1 MNYDG
6 SIRIDTLLATKGFN
20 ASLNKISASVKK
32 LAATVGIAFGVS
44 GLIKFGK
51 EAINLSS
58 DIQEVQNVVDVAF
71 GSMSNMVKDFA
82 ATSIE
87 KFGMSE
93 LSAKR
98 TASTYMAM
106 SKGMGLYGKE
116 AAQMAIDAAART
128 GDIASFY
135 NMKQEEAD
143 TLLKSIWTGETESL
157 KRIGVVMTETNLQ
170 QYALEK
176 GIRKSI
182 SAMNQQEKTLLRY
195 AFVMEKTSL
204 AAGDFERT
212 QDSWAN
218 QTRILQENFK
228 QLLSILGTGLIQM
241 LTPALQILNRLIARL
256 IEFAKKFQY
265 VTAVLF
271 GKQTLPDKSA
281 SAMEDAAAAQND
293 YAKATKNAENAQ
305 KGFLSGLDEITTLSD
320 KNASEGI
327 DPSIAALMPK
337 NSESSVMQDAVEVE
351 VTPGMQKVIEFF
363 QKLGDRIQ
371 KTNKWI
377 KEHKTLVT
385 VLAVVFASIA
395 AAILLV
401 VAAIGIY
408 NTITTIAT
416 AVQTAFGVSL
426 AVSIGWLAL
435 IVAAIAAVIAI
446 IALCIIYWDDIK
458 EAGVKAWKKIKE
470 WWGLAKT
477 WFNDNVVT
485 PVKKFFSGMWDSITE
500 KGENAWNKTT
510 EWWSFA
516 KTWFNDHVTT
526 PVKEFFSGMWDSI
539 AEKGENAW
547 DKIKGFAVDSVNA
560 MTSAVEGF
568 VNFFIKGINL
578 LIGGLNKINI
588 DIPDW
593 IPNIGGKS
601 FGFSISAIPEISLPR
616 LAKGAVIPPNAE
628 FAAVLGDQRHG
639 RNLEAPEGLI
649 RQIVREES
657 GTNLTVILQMPNGS
671 QKKAFD
677 MKSISRA
684 NRQSGKVLIPVE
696 V

>member
-71 GSMSNMVKDFA
+71 GSMSNMVEDFT

-195 AFVMEKTSL
+195 AFVMEQTSL

-241 LTPALQILNRLIARL
+241 LTPALQMLNRLIARL

-293 YAKATKNAENAQ
+293 YAKATKNAEDAQ

-337 NSESSVMQDAVEVE
+337 NSEDSEKKKDDVID

-435 IVAAIAAVIAI
+435 IIAAIAAVIAI

-477 WFNDNVVT
+477 WFNDNVT
-485 PVKKFFSGMWDSITE
+485 APVKKFFSGMWDSITE
-500 KGENAWNKTT
+500 KAETAWGK
-510 EWWSFA
+510 
-516 KTWFNDHVTT
+516 VR
-526 PVKEFFSGMWDSI
+526 
-539 AEKGENAW
+539 
-547 DKIKGFAVDSVNA
+547 GFAVDSVNA

-578 LIGGLNKINI
+578 LIGGLNKIHI
-588 DIPDW
+588 DIPNW

-628 FAAVLGDQRHG
+628 FATILGDQKNG

-671 QKKAFD
+671 QKKVFD
-677 MKSISRA
+677 MKSINRA

>member
-6 SIRIDTLLATKGFN
+6 SIRIDTLLSTKGFSN
-20 ASLNKISASVKK
+20 SLNKISASVKK
-32 LAATVGIAFGVS
+32 LAATVGISFGVS

-71 GSMSNMVKDFA
+71 GGMSDMVEDFTK
-82 ATSIE
+82 TSIE

-195 AFVMEKTSL
+195 AFVMEQTSL

-241 LTPALQILNRLIARL
+241 LTPALQMLNRLIARL

-293 YAKATKNAENAQ
+293 YAKATKNAEDAQ

-337 NSESSVMQDAVEVE
+337 NSEDSEKKKDDVIE

-363 QKLGDRIQ
+363 QKLGKHL
-371 KTNKWI
+371 KTVTEFA
-377 KEHKTLVT
+377 KEHKEAIRNVIVVILSFVAAWLLVKTVITIISGVQAAITLLSSPITLV
-385 VLAVVFASIA
+385 
-395 AAILLV
+395 
-401 VAAIGIY
+401 
-408 NTITTIAT
+408 
-416 AVQTAFGVSL
+416 
-426 AVSIGWLAL
+426 
-435 IVAAIAAVIAI
+435 VAAIAAVIAA

-477 WFNDNVVT
+477 WFNDNVT
-485 PVKKFFSGMWDSITE
+485 APVKKFFSGMWDSITE
-500 KGENAWNKTT
+500 K
-510 EWWSFA
+510 
-516 KTWFNDHVTT
+516 
-526 PVKEFFSGMWDSI
+526 
-539 AEKGENAW
+539 AEKAW
-547 DKIKGFAVDSVNA
+547 DKVRGFAVDSVNA

-588 DIPDW
+588 DIPNW

-671 QKKAFD
+671 QKKVFD
-677 MKSISRA
+677 MKSINRA

>member
-6 SIRIDTLLATKGFN
+6 SIRIDTLLSTKGFSN
-20 ASLNKISASVKK
+20 SLNKISASVKK

-71 GSMSNMVKDFA
+71 GSMSNMVEDFA

-157 KRIGVVMTETNLQ
+157 KGIGVVMTETNLQ

-228 QLLSILGTGLIQM
+228 ELLSILGTGLIQM
-241 LTPALQILNRLIARL
+241 LTPALQMLNRLIARL

-293 YAKATKNAENAQ
+293 YASATKNAENAQ

-337 NSESSVMQDAVEVE
+337 NSEDSEKKKDDVIE

-458 EAGVKAWKKIKE
+458 EASVKAWKKIKE

-477 WFNDNVVT
+477 WFNDNVT
-485 PVKKFFSGMWDSITE
+485 APVKKFFSGMWDSITE
-500 KGENAWNKTT
+500 KAETAWGK
-510 EWWSFA
+510 
-516 KTWFNDHVTT
+516 VR
-526 PVKEFFSGMWDSI
+526 
-539 AEKGENAW
+539 
-547 DKIKGFAVDSVNA
+547 GFAVDSVNA

-588 DIPDW
+588 DIPNW

-671 QKKAFD
+671 QKKVFD
-677 MKSISRA
+677 MKSINRA

>member
-1 MNYDG
+1 MMNYDG
-6 SIRIDTLLATKGFN
+6 SIRIDTSLNTKGFN
-20 ASLNKISASVKK
+20 SSLNKISSSVKK
-32 LAATVGIAFGVS
+32 LAATIGITFGVA
-44 GLIKFGK
+44 GLVKFGK
-51 EAINLSS
+51 EALNLAS

-71 GSMSNMVKDFA
+71 GDLSYMVENFA
-82 ATSIE
+82 DTSIE

-93 LSAKR
+93 LAAKR

-106 SKGMGLYGKE
+106 SKSMGLYGKE

-170 QYALEK
+170 QYALQK
-176 GIRKSI
+176 GINKTI
-182 SAMNQQEKTLLRY
+182 SSMNQQEKTMLRY
-195 AFVMEKTSL
+195 SFVMEQTAL

-218 QTRILQENFK
+218 QTRILSENFK

-241 LTPALQILNRLIARL
+241 LTPGLQMLNRLIARL

-265 VTAVLF
+265 VTAALF
-271 GKQTLPDKSA
+271 GKQTLPQNSA
-281 SAMEDAAAAQND
+281 AAMESAAEAQND
-293 YAKATKNAENAQ
+293 YATATKNAEDAQ

-320 KNASEGI
+320 KNDSKEV
-327 DPSIAALMPK
+327 DPAIAALTP
-337 NSESSVMQDAVEVE
+337 NSPEGSAMQDAVEVE
-351 VTPGMQKVIEFF
+351 VTPGMQKVIDFF
-363 QKLGDRIQ
+363 QKLKDKIAA
-371 KTNKWI
+371 TNKWL

-385 VLAVVFASIA
+385 ILAVVFASVA
-395 AAILLV
+395 AAILIV
-401 VAAIGIY
+401 TAAIGIY
-408 NTITTIAT
+408 NTVTAVAT

-426 AVSIGWLAL
+426 GVAIGWLVL

-458 EAGVKAWKKIKE
+458 EAGINAWKKIKE
-470 WWGLAKT
+470 WWGIAKT
-477 WFNDNVVT
+477 WFKDNVTT
-485 PVKKFFSGMWDSITE
+485 PVKNFFSGMWDSITDR
-500 KGENAWNKTT
+500 A
-510 EWWSFA
+510 
-516 KTWFNDHVTT
+516 
-526 PVKEFFSGMWDSI
+526 
-539 AEKGENAW
+539 ENAW
-547 DKIKGFAVDSVNA
+547 DKIKGFAVNSVNG
-560 MTSAVEGF
+560 MISAVESF

-578 LIGGLNKINI
+578 LIGGLNKINVS
-588 DIPDW
+588 IPDW
-593 IPNIGGKS
+593 VPNIGGNT
-601 FGFSISAIPEISLPR
+601 FGFSISKIPEVTLPR
-616 LAKGAVIPPNAE
+616 LATGAVIPPNAE
-628 FAAVLGDQRHG
+628 FAAILGDQRHG

-657 GTNLTVILQMPNGS
+657 GTNLTVILQMPDGS
-671 QKKAFD
+671 QKKVFD

-684 NRQSGKVLIPVE
+684 NRQSGKILIPVE

>member
-6 SIRIDTLLATKGFN
+6 SIRIDTLLSTKGFSN
-20 ASLNKISASVKK
+20 SLNKISASVKK

-71 GSMSNMVKDFA
+71 GGMSDMVEDFTK
-82 ATSIE
+82 TSIE

-195 AFVMEKTSL
+195 AFVMEQTSL

-241 LTPALQILNRLIARL
+241 LTPALQMLNRLIARL

-293 YAKATKNAENAQ
+293 YAKATKNAEDAQ

-337 NSESSVMQDAVEVE
+337 SSENSAMQDAVEVE

-477 WFNDNVVT
+477 WFNDNVT
-485 PVKKFFSGMWDSITE
+485 APVKKFFSGMWDSITE
-500 KGENAWNKTT
+500 K
-510 EWWSFA
+510 
-516 KTWFNDHVTT
+516 
-526 PVKEFFSGMWDSI
+526 
-539 AEKGENAW
+539 AETAW
-547 DKIKGFAVDSVNA
+547 DKVRGFAVDSVNA

-671 QKKAFD
+671 QKKVFD
-677 MKSISRA
+677 MKSINRA

>member
-32 LAATVGIAFGVS
+32 LAATVGISFGVS

-71 GSMSNMVKDFA
+71 GSMSNMVEDFT

-195 AFVMEKTSL
+195 AFVMEQTSL

-241 LTPALQILNRLIARL
+241 LTPALQMLNRLIARL

-293 YAKATKNAENAQ
+293 YAKATKNAEDAQ

-337 NSESSVMQDAVEVE
+337 NSEDSEKKKDDVIE

-363 QKLGDRIQ
+363 QKLGKHL
-371 KTNKWI
+371 KTVTEFA
-377 KEHKTLVT
+377 KEHKEAIRNVIVVILSFVAAWLLVKTVITIISGVQAAITLLSSPITLV
-385 VLAVVFASIA
+385 
-395 AAILLV
+395 
-401 VAAIGIY
+401 
-408 NTITTIAT
+408 
-416 AVQTAFGVSL
+416 
-426 AVSIGWLAL
+426 
-435 IVAAIAAVIAI
+435 VAAIAAVIAA

-477 WFNDNVVT
+477 WFNDNVT
-485 PVKKFFSGMWDSITE
+485 APVKKFFSGMWDSITE
-500 KGENAWNKTT
+500 K
-510 EWWSFA
+510 
-516 KTWFNDHVTT
+516 
-526 PVKEFFSGMWDSI
+526 
-539 AEKGENAW
+539 AERAW
-547 DKIKGFAVDSVNA
+547 DKVKGFAVDSVNA

-628 FAAVLGDQRHG
+628 FATILGDQKNG

-671 QKKAFD
+671 QKKVFD
-677 MKSISRA
+677 MKSINRA

>member
-1 MNYDG
+1 MRLTEVKTVNYDG

-71 GSMSNMVKDFA
+71 GSMSNMVEDFT

-195 AFVMEKTSL
+195 AFVMEQTSL

-241 LTPALQILNRLIARL
+241 LTPALQMLNRLIARL

-293 YAKATKNAENAQ
+293 YAKATKNAEDAQ

-337 NSESSVMQDAVEVE
+337 NSEDSEKKKDDVIE

-470 WWGLAKT
+470 WWGVAKT
-477 WFNDNVVT
+477 WFNDNVT
-485 PVKKFFSGMWDSITE
+485 APVKKFFSGMWDSITE
-500 KGENAWNKTT
+500 K
-510 EWWSFA
+510 
-516 KTWFNDHVTT
+516 
-526 PVKEFFSGMWDSI
+526 
-539 AEKGENAW
+539 AERAW
-547 DKIKGFAVDSVNA
+547 DKVKGFAVDSVNA

-628 FAAVLGDQRHG
+628 FATILGDQKNG

-671 QKKAFD
+671 QKKVFD

>member
-1 MNYDG
+1 MMNYDG
-6 SIRIDTLLATKGFN
+6 SIRIDTSLNTKGFN
-20 ASLNKISASVKK
+20 SSINKISSSVKK
-32 LAATVGIAFGVS
+32 LAATIGITFGVA
-44 GLIKFGK
+44 GLVKFGK
-51 EAINLSS
+51 EALNLAS

-71 GSMSNMVKDFA
+71 GDLSYMVENFA
-82 ATSIE
+82 DTSIE

-93 LSAKR
+93 LAAKR

-170 QYALEK
+170 QYALQK
-176 GIRKSI
+176 GINKTI
-182 SAMNQQEKTLLRY
+182 SSMNQQEKTMLRY
-195 AFVMEKTSL
+195 SFVMEQTAL

-218 QTRILQENFK
+218 QTRILSENFK

-241 LTPALQILNRLIARL
+241 LTPGLQMLNRLIARL

-265 VTAVLF
+265 VTAALF
-271 GKQTLPDKSA
+271 GKQTLPQNSA
-281 SAMEDAAAAQND
+281 AAMESAAEAQND
-293 YAKATKNAENAQ
+293 YATATKNAEDAQ

-320 KNASEGI
+320 KNDSKEV
-327 DPSIAALMPK
+327 DPAIAALTP
-337 NSESSVMQDAVEVE
+337 NSSEGSAMQDAVEVE
-351 VTPGMQKVIEFF
+351 VTPGMQKVIDFF
-363 QKLGDRIQ
+363 QKLKDRIAA
-371 KTNKWI
+371 TNKWL

-385 VLAVVFASIA
+385 ILAVVFASVA
-395 AAILLV
+395 AAILV
-401 VAAIGIY
+401 VTAAIGIY
-408 NTITTIAT
+408 NTVTAAAT

-426 AVSIGWLAL
+426 GVAIGWLVL

-458 EAGVKAWKKIKE
+458 EAGINAWKKIKE
-470 WWGLAKT
+470 WWGIAKT
-477 WFNDNVVT
+477 WFKDN
-485 PVKKFFSGMWDSITE
+485 
-500 KGENAWNKTT
+500 
-510 EWWSFA
+510 
-516 KTWFNDHVTT
+516 VTT
-526 PVKEFFSGMWDSI
+526 PVKEFFSGMWDSVTDR
-539 AEKGENAW
+539 AENAW
-547 DKIKGFAVDSVNA
+547 GKIKGFAVNSVNG
-560 MTSAVEGF
+560 MISAVESF

-578 LIGGLNKINI
+578 LIGGLNKINVS
-588 DIPDW
+588 IPDW
-593 IPNIGGKS
+593 VPNIGGNT
-601 FGFSISAIPEISLPR
+601 FGFSISKIPEVILPR
-616 LAKGAVIPPNAE
+616 LATGAVIPPNAE
-628 FAAVLGDQRHG
+628 FAAILGDQRHG

-657 GTNLTVILQMPNGS
+657 GTNLTVILQMPDGS
-671 QKKAFD
+671 QKKVFD

-684 NRQSGKVLIPVE
+684 NRQSGKILIPVE